1 MKIRIQGV
9 LTICAMLL
17 ALPAFASAQA
27 RAVGGAPRG
36 AVGVRVAPRVV
47 VRGYYSPYYYG
58 GFYDP
63 FWYGYYG
70 WYGPGWYGAQYGYP
84 PYGYQR
90 GYYGGGASLKLEVT
104 PKEAQVFVD
113 GYYAGVVD
121 DFDGIFQ
128 SLDLAPGEHDVQL
141 YLPGYRSVQQKVY
154 LQPGKTFR
162 VKYALEPLRPGDPEP
177 VRPEATAP
185 PPQQY
190 PQQAPPPQTRRAPR
204 QAPPVGEPRTGV
216 SAQRGYGAVAIR
228 VQPADADV
236 MIDGERWNGSQS
248 GDRLEV
254 QLAAGTHNVEV
265 RKEGF
270 RIYSTDVLVRD
281 GQTATLNVALTRQ

>member
-1 MKIRIQGV
+1 
-9 LTICAMLL
+9 
-17 ALPAFASAQA
+17 
-27 RAVGGAPRG
+27 
-36 AVGVRVAPRVV
+36 VV
-47 VRGYYSPYYYG
+47 VRGYYAPYYY

-63 FWYGYYG
+63 FWFGSYG
-70 WYGPGWYGAQYGYP
+70 WYGAGWYGYPYGYP
-84 PYGYQR
+84 YAYQR

-104 PKEAQVFVD
+104 PKNAQVFVD

-128 SLDLAPGEHDVQL
+128 SLDLAPGEHEVQL
-141 YLPGYRSVQQKVY
+141 YLPGYRSIEQKVY

-162 VKYALEPLRPGDPEP
+162 VRYTMEPLRPGDPEP

-185 PPQQY
+185 PPP
-190 PQQAPPPQTRRAPR
+190 PQQAAPEAPRARRGGPR
-204 QAPPVGEPRTGV
+204 QAPPQNEPQGSVGV
-216 SAQRGYGAVAIR
+216 QQGYGSIAIR
-228 VQPADADV
+228 VQPGDADV
-236 MIDGERWNGSQS
+236 LIDGERWNGAQN

-265 RKEGF
+265 RKSGF
-270 RIYSTDVLVRD
+270 RNYSTDVLVRQ